1 MLYLMSYQ
9 FLRLCIS
16 VYRGMSQL
24 YPKIKASRMKRT
36 LLFVRDAFFIT
47 LFKTL
52 FSIYKIHEFFTSR
65 GSVESACK
73 V

>member
-1 MLYLMSYQ
+1 MGMFNALSFSYA
-9 FLRLCIS
+9 S
-16 VYRGMSQL
+16 VCWFIKVL
-24 YPKIKASRMKRT
+24 LIPKTKASRMKRT

-52 FSIYKIHEFFTSR
+52 FSIYKIHELFTSR

>member
-1 MLYLMSYQ
+1 
-9 FLRLCIS
+9 
-16 VYRGMSQL
+16 MSQL

-52 FSIYKIHEFFTSR
+52 FSIYKIHELFTSR

>member
-1 MLYLMSYQ
+1 MRHVMAQKSDEV
-9 FLRLCIS
+9 R
-16 VYRGMSQL
+16 
-24 YPKIKASRMKRT
+24 KRT

>member
-1 MLYLMSYQ
+1 MLNIISLSYASYTCVLML
-9 FLRLCIS
+9 FRHNC
-16 VYRGMSQL
+16 
-24 YPKIKASRMKRT
+24 KKTKASRMKRT

-52 FSIYKIHEFFTSR
+52 FSIYKIHEFFTSS

>member
-1 MLYLMSYQ
+1 MCMSDVLSVLTPLYNT
-9 FLRLCIS
+9 
-16 VYRGMSQL
+16 
-24 YPKIKASRMKRT
+24 KASRMKRT

-52 FSIYKIHEFFTSR
+52 FSIYKIHEFFTSS

>member
-1 MLYLMSYQ
+1 MRMSDVLSALTPLY
-9 FLRLCIS
+9 IS
-16 VYRGMSQL
+16 GMSQL

>member
-1 MLYLMSYQ
+1 MCMSDVLSVLTPLYNTE
-9 FLRLCIS
+9 
-16 VYRGMSQL
+16 
-24 YPKIKASRMKRT
+24 ASRMKRT

>member
-1 MLYLMSYQ
+1 MLNIVSLSY
-9 FLRLCIS
+9 
-16 VYRGMSQL
+16 
-24 YPKIKASRMKRT
+24 ASYMRINSLSATTVKNKSIPHEEN

-52 FSIYKIHEFFTSR
+52 LSIYKIHELFTSR

>member
-1 MLYLMSYQ
+1 MH
-9 FLRLCIS
+9 
-16 VYRGMSQL
+16 QL
-24 YPKIKASRMKRT
+24 FRFIMPLKNGVFNVFATTIKTKASRMKRT

-52 FSIYKIHEFFTSR
+52 FSIYKIHEFFTSS